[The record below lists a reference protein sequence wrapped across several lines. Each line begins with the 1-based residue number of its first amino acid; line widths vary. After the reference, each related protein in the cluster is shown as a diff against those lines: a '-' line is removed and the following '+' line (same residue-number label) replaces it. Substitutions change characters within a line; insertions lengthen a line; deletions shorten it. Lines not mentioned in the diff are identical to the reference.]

1 MATNKENSPAPKVS
15 KLPLPATDSPL
26 VIDLPDG
33 QKLVI
38 GKMSRG
44 SVIEVATWRG
54 TGRPDS
60 RTSRLMLGMSNGQS
74 EAIEDQEV
82 NQDDLKKV
90 VAPESGIER
99 YVFLVQQFLLK
110 SWKKISPILKIII
123 PTLKISLTRLKG
135 IARSKVN
142 SRKKIAEVISSESN
156 NSEVDEWLNRIIKKS
171 ERDIIKS
178 SNLGQKQ
185 GDVTKNKRKTSSKGK
200 IKTVTKR
207 KLR

>member
-110 SWKKISPILKIII
+110 SWKKISPILKKII

-171 ERDIIKS
+171 ERDIVKS

-185 GDVTKNKRKTSSKGK
+185 GAVTKNKRKASSKGK

-207 KLR
+207 KSR

>member
-110 SWKKISPILKIII
+110 SWKKISPILKKII

-171 ERDIIKS
+171 ERDIVKS

>member
-110 SWKKISPILKIII
+110 SWKRILPILKKII

-171 ERDIIKS
+171 ERDIVKS

-185 GDVTKNKRKTSSKGK
+185 GDVTKNKRKASSKGK

>member
-74 EAIEDQEV
+74 EAIEDQEI

-110 SWKKISPILKIII
+110 SWKRILPILKKII

-171 ERDIIKS
+171 ERDIVKS

-185 GDVTKNKRKTSSKGK
+185 GDVTKNKRKASSKGK

>member
-90 VAPESGIER
+90 VAPEAGIER

-110 SWKKISPILKIII
+110 SWKKISPILKKII

-171 ERDIIKS
+171 ERDIVKS

-185 GDVTKNKRKTSSKGK
+185 GDVTKNKRKASSKGK

>member
-90 VAPESGIER
+90 VAPESGVER
-99 YVFLVQQFLLK
+99 YVFLAQQFLLK
-110 SWKKISPILKIII
+110 SWKKISPILKKII

-171 ERDIIKS
+171 ERDIVKA
-178 SNLGQKQ
+178 SNQGQKQ
-185 GDVTKNKRKTSSKGK
+185 GAVTKDKRKASSKGK

-207 KLR
+207 KSR

>member
-74 EAIEDQEV
+74 EAIEDQEA

-110 SWKKISPILKIII
+110 SWKRILPILKKII

-171 ERDIIKS
+171 ERDIVKS

-185 GDVTKNKRKTSSKGK
+185 GDVTKNKRKSPSKGK

-207 KLR
+207 KSR

>member
-110 SWKKISPILKIII
+110 SWKRILPILKKII

-171 ERDIIKS
+171 ERDIVKS

-185 GDVTKNKRKTSSKGK
+185 GDVAKNKRKSSSKGK
-200 IKTVTKR
+200 KKTVTKR
-207 KLR
+207 KSR

>member
-110 SWKKISPILKIII
+110 SWKKISPILKKII

-171 ERDIIKS
+171 ERDIVKS

-185 GDVTKNKRKTSSKGK
+185 GDVTKNKRKASSKGK